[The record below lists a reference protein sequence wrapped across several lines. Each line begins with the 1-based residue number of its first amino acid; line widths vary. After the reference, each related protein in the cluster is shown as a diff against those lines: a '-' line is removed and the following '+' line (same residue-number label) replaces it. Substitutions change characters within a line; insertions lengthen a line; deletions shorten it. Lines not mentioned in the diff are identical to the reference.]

1 MGLLVSYSHPRPIPN
16 THSKTVKCKCRQ
28 STVEQQKNS
37 STGNWTSV
45 VKIYLK
51 ILNTLFAIFWKLRS
65 IDQNTGKY
73 TIGILPKASVHCTT
87 IFVQFFPTWIGV
99 IPIYPYSYIPTPSYS
114 HSQVG
119 VLLSFPWDSHSHW
132 TSHSHG
138 HHLYYEVAKCLRAS
152 FATL

>member
-51 ILNTLFAIFWKLRS
+51 ILYTLFTIFWKLRS

-87 IFVQFFPTWIGV
+87 IFVQFFSHVNRGH
-99 IPIYPYSYIPTPSYS
+99 SYIPIFVHS
-114 HSQVG
+114 HSFPFPFASWSLIVIPMG
-119 VLLSFPWDSHSHW
+119 FPFPLDIPFPWSSSLLW
-132 TSHSHG
+132 S
-138 HHLYYEVAKCLRAS
+138 R
-152 FATL
+152 